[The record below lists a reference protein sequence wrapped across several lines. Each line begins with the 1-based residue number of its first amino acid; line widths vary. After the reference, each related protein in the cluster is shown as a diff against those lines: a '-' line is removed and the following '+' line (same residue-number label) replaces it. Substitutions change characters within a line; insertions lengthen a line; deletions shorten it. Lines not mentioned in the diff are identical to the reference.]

1 MNPTKSVVSSQV
13 RKTPIEGTRKRTA
26 AERVIFRVDKD
37 FKSALTRAAALA
49 GVDESKFSR
58 QAIER
63 EIEDVL
69 SQQMNSTLSTR
80 DFDEVMDM
88 LNETIPV
95 SPVMREA
102 ANRVDSGRKDID
114 EIRAALKSPR

>member
-1 MNPTKSVVSSQV
+1 MNPTKSVVSSQA
-13 RKTPIEGTRKRTA
+13 RKTPIEGIRKRTA

-37 FKSALTRAAALA
+37 FKSALSRAAALA

-63 EIEDVL
+63 EIEEVL
-69 SQQMNSTLSTR
+69 SQQMNSTLSTP